1 MMPLTS
7 NIRALRVLAWSNVAL
22 HGAGLGFASLGMRP
36 GTPLAALPDRLAYLA
51 RFPLGWSLGWGVWM
65 LCALALVGFCAVLAY
80 HLREPADLV
89 RLALMVVIAGGAFD
103 LFCDAVFITVLPDV
117 AARQPPLED
126 LFVTVERLTGVGSL
140 IVANGL
146 YSVGT
151 LLFTLALR
159 QRSDIGRAP
168 VALGYGVFGS
178 GMMLTAAG
186 FTGVPWHAEWA
197 TGPTIGLFCA
207 WALSIAYSLHPAGS
221 RP

>member
-1 MMPLTS
+1 
-7 NIRALRVLAWSNVAL
+7 
-22 HGAGLGFASLGMRP
+22 
-36 GTPLAALPDRLAYLA
+36 
-51 RFPLGWSLGWGVWM
+51 
-65 LCALALVGFCAVLAY
+65 
-80 HLREPADLV
+80 
-89 RLALMVVIAGGAFD
+89 MVVIAGGAFD
-103 LFCDAVFITVLPDV
+103 LFCDAVFVTVLPDV

-126 LFVTVERLTGVGSL
+126 LFVTVERITGVGSL

-159 QRSDIGRAP
+159 QRFDVGRAP

-178 GMMLTAAG
+178 GMVLTAAG

-207 WALSIAYSLHPAGS
+207 WALGIAYSLHPAGS